1 MQQQRDARTRAAG
14 REISGADSA
23 AAPALIS
30 ILLLF
35 TGHCQRGHLTP
46 GVIPGAISLGRP
58 TLQKKD
64 ISRESYPSAHS
75 FLTTV
80 NGTVIHMVDKL
91 TMHIPY
97 YVHIA
102 KL

>member
-46 GVIPGAISLGRP
+46 GVIPGATSLSD
-58 TLQKKD
+58 LQKKD

-80 NGTVIHMVDKL
+80 NGAVIHMVDKL

>member
-46 GVIPGAISLGRP
+46 GVIPGAISLSD
-58 TLQKKD
+58 LQKKD

-97 YVHIA
+97 YVHIP